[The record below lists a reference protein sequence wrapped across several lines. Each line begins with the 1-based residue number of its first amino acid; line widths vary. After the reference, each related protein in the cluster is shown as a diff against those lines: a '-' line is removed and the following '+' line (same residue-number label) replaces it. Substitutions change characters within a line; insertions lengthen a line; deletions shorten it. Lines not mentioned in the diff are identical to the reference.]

1 MPRGNRIKDPHKKK
15 WRKRYKKRHLLMQK
29 LARGRIE
36 ELMEFAKKT
45 HSEDPK
51 LANRYVTLAR
61 NIAMG
66 TKVAIPAYLKRYIC
80 HNCKELLVPGRNMR
94 FRINNKK
101 HYGTYVS
108 VTCLSCGQISR
119 YIVKGRARREKEENI
134 DEQSKNAP
142 NSN

>member
-36 ELMEFAKKT
+36 ELMEFAKQT

-66 TKVAIPAYLKRYIC
+66 TKVAIPTYLKRNIC

-108 VTCLSCGQISR
+108 VTCLSCGHITR
-119 YIVKGRARREKEENI
+119 YIIKGRARREKEVNI

>member
-1 MPRGNRIKDPHKKK
+1 MGPRKKNR
-15 WRKRYKKRHLLMQK
+15 RKSYQKRHLLMQK

-36 ELMEFAKKT
+36 ELMKFAKEK

-51 LANRYVTLAR
+51 LANRYVAIAR

-66 TKVAIPAYLKRYIC
+66 TKVAIPVYLKRNVC
-80 HNCKELLVPGRNMR
+80 HNCKELLIPGRNMR
-94 FRINNKK
+94 FRLNNKK

-108 VTCLSCGQISR
+108 VTCLSCNHITR
-119 YIVKGRARREKEENI
+119 YIVKGRARRVKDVKI
-134 DEQSKNAP
+134 DEQPKNAY

>member
-1 MPRGNRIKDPHKKK
+1 MPRGNRKKGPHKNKV
-15 WRKRYKKRHLLMQK
+15 RKSFQKRHLLMQK
-29 LARGRIE
+29 LARGRVE
-36 ELMEFAKKT
+36 ELMEFAKQT

-66 TKVAIPAYLKRYIC
+66 TKVAIPAYLKRNIC
-80 HNCKELLVPGRNMR
+80 HKCKELLIPGRNMR

-119 YIVKGRARREKEENI
+119 YIVKGRARREKEVNN
-134 DEQSKNAP
+134 DEQSKNAY

>member
-1 MPRGNRIKDPHKKK
+1 MPRGNQKKGPHKNNR
-15 WRKRYKKRHLLMQK
+15 RKRYKKRHFLMQK

-36 ELMEFAKKT
+36 ELIEFAKQA

-51 LANRYVTLAR
+51 LANRYVTIAR

-66 TKVAIPAYLKRYIC
+66 TKVAIPASLKRYIC
-80 HNCKELLVPGRNMR
+80 HNCKELLVPGKNMR

-101 HYGTYVS
+101 NYGTYVS
-108 VTCLSCGQISR
+108 VTCLSCGHITR
-119 YIVKGRARREKEENI
+119 YIIKGRAKRDKEVKN
-134 DEQSKNAP
+134 DEQSKNAY

>member
-1 MPRGNRIKDPHKKK
+1 MPRGNQKKGPHKNR
-15 WRKRYKKRHLLMQK
+15 RKRYKKRHLLMQK
-29 LARGRIE
+29 LARCRIE
-36 ELMEFAKKT
+36 KLIEFSKQA

-51 LANRYVTLAR
+51 LANRYVSIAR

-66 TKVAIPAYLKRYIC
+66 TKVAIPASLKRYIC

-108 VTCLSCGQISR
+108 VTCLSCGHITR
-119 YIVKGRARREKEENI
+119 YIIKGRAKRDKEVKN
-134 DEQSKNAP
+134 DEQSKNAY

>member
-1 MPRGNRIKDPHKKK
+1 MPRGNQKKGPHRNNS
-15 WRKRYKKRHLLMQK
+15 RKRYKKRHLLMQK

-36 ELMEFAKKT
+36 ELIEFAKQT

-51 LANRYVTLAR
+51 LANRYVTIAR

-66 TKVAIPAYLKRYIC
+66 TKVAIPAYLKRNIC

-108 VTCLSCGQISR
+108 VTCLSCNHITR
-119 YIVKGRARREKEENI
+119 YIVKGRARRVKDVKI
-134 DEQSKNAP
+134 DEQSKNAY